1 MKLTALLGKLQ
12 SLRPQSPGEASN
24 SPAGTRPPGS
34 NRSNAA
40 SLRAAIAMQA
50 PRDASGSRPATARF
64 SAAAPPVEASS
75 IGQPGPGVRKQ
86 IRRQYAALRD
96 LGRRCRFLLSTRAD
110 LQAGKT
116 EVRRS
121 GSTRVSRTAQ
131 VAIPLPTV
139 SERIVRGDSPKA
151 TLHAARPFAATVSR
165 TAQVAAPSPAA
176 SQRVAEGDS
185 PKAKFDAALHAAAVA
200 WEARIRPGRSAEH
213 AQGPLEASFR
223 PPANDFE
230 RYKRRWDRATTKY
243 DAAVAQARQ
252 AYEAALA
259 PTRAAAVPN
268 AHGGQEAVPAQP
280 AIVSNSKA
288 SQEPRTVKEEA
299 SLTLQNAIAWQRT
312 TVAEVAAT
320 TTALAARIEE
330 AKLDLDLATGD
341 AAEARKAYRE
351 TREEVVRNANEAQA
365 ANMAAQKA
373 VRLARDNL
381 LKIEAQENGS
391 R

>member
-50 PRDASGSRPATARF
+50 PRAASGSRPATARF

-75 IGQPGPGVRKQ
+75 VAQPGPGVRQ
-86 IRRQYAALRD
+86 QVRRQYAALRD

-110 LQAGKT
+110 LQAGARET
-116 EVRRS
+116 RHS
-121 GSTRVSRTAQ
+121 GSLAVSRTAQ
-131 VAIPLPTV
+131 VP
-139 SERIVRGDSPKA
+139 
-151 TLHAARPFAATVSR
+151 
-165 TAQVAAPSPAA
+165 APSPAA

-213 AQGPLEASFR
+213 AQGPLDASFR

-230 RYKRRWDRATTKY
+230 GYKRRWDRATTKY

-341 AAEARKAYRE
+341 AAEAQKAYRE
-351 TREEVVRNANEAQA
+351 TREEAVRDANEAQA

-373 VRLARDNL
+373 VKLARDNL
-381 LKIEAQENGS
+381 LKIEAHENGS